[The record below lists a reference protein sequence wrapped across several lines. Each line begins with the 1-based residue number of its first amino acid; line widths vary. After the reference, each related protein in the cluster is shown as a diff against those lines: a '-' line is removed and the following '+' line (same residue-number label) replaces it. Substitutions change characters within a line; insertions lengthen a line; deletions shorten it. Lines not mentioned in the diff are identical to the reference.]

1 MPAAAGHSAA
11 RCGVMVTAVVIA
23 GLPGAVLPAAP
34 PFPDRP
40 VRLVVPFPPAGAN
53 DIVARQIAAQL
64 AERWGRPVVVDN
76 RAGAG
81 GLLGTEI
88 GARAAADGY
97 TLTVAS
103 TSTFAAPVGLY
114 ARLPFDPVRD
124 FAPIT
129 QAVSAPNVLVV
140 HPGVAAH
147 SVKELVAL
155 ATAKPG
161 ALHYSS
167 FGSGSSAH
175 LVGEM
180 FRHLAGVN
188 IVHVP
193 YKGGGPALLAV
204 LGGEVQLTFANL
216 SAAMPHI
223 KTGKVRVLG
232 VTGTQRSPALPDAP
246 TVSDAGV
253 PGFVAT
259 AWVGFAA
266 PAKTPAA
273 LVNRLHGDFVAVLAV
288 PALRTWFASQG
299 LEIVANRPSE
309 FAQHVRDDIA
319 RWTRVIK
326 AAGIKLD

>member
-1 MPAAAGHSAA
+1 MPAAAGHASAW
-11 RCGVMVTAVVIA
+11 CGVLVTAVVIA
-23 GLPGAVLPAAP
+23 SLPGAALPAAP

-64 AERWGRPVVVDN
+64 AERWGRSVVVDN

-129 QAVSAPNVLVV
+129 QAVLAPNVLVV

-161 ALHYSS
+161 GLHYSS

-232 VTGTQRSPALPDAP
+232 VTGARRSPALPDAP

-319 RWTRVIK
+319 RWTKVIK

>member
-1 MPAAAGHSAA
+1 MPAAAGHASAW
-11 RCGVMVTAVVIA
+11 CGVLVTAVVIA
-23 GLPGAVLPAAP
+23 SLPGAALPAAP

-64 AERWGRPVVVDN
+64 AERWGRSVVVDN

-161 ALHYSS
+161 GLHYSS

-232 VTGTQRSPALPDAP
+232 VTGARRSPALPDAP

-319 RWTRVIK
+319 RWTKVIK